1 MKFPER
7 QIILWKLYFQWK
19 ETIMSLRCCW
29 VDFYFEGRKNEVSFE
44 TLSPKETKCK
54 GYYCPGH
61 LQICDLSTWTCFPER
76 CYKTGTVLVF
86 RQDGELNF
94 REHLYRQRTSDNKRP
109 QNCWLIAPNFQK
121 GKLSPRK
128 VKLCAQVFTAHTL
141 HIWCLVGHFFR
152 CFWYVCVC
160 ARVRV
165 RTQLLNQV
173 WSLVTLWTIAHQVPQ
188 SVGILRWEY

>member
-1 MKFPER
+1 MN
-7 QIILWKLYFQWK
+7 W
-19 ETIMSLRCCW
+19 
-29 VDFYFEGRKNEVSFE
+29 
-44 TLSPKETKCK
+44 
-54 GYYCPGH
+54 
-61 LQICDLSTWTCFPER
+61 
-76 CYKTGTVLVF
+76 TGTHIVVNDISMAHLFSKLGLLLFPSELLIVFGWRYEVITFLTIVLVF

-188 SVGILRWEY
+188 SVGFLRWEY